1 MTDLGS
7 GISRSIEMLSGAI
20 MHQAQ
25 SQNVFYQQH
34 QHGHQPM
41 PNNGAY
47 SQFVQQAPQQ
57 NNETTYFFK

>member
-1 MTDLGS
+1 
-7 GISRSIEMLSGAI
+7 MLSGAI

-47 SQFVQQAPQQ
+47 SQFVNMQQVQQAPQQ
-57 NNETTYFFK
+57 NETTYFFK